1 MEYPSA
7 SSGKQKQPIATAGKL
22 WKLTLIGGIVFW
34 LTSILTSLLP
44 IAAQYRM
51 AFSNWS
57 IYTVW
62 IGSFFL
68 GMLNSLVV
76 SWLLL
81 RIQRKSPDRKMVPLA
96 VFLSVAVLIL
106 ALSVVDLP
114 MFLQGTRENLGYFF
128 VGIAFNT
135 VRFLLLGLSIGYVL
149 VRSDRK

>member
-7 SSGKQKQPIATAGKL
+7 TSGQQRQPAKTAGKL
-22 WKLTLIGGIVFW
+22 WKLTILGGMVFW
-34 LTSILTSLLP
+34 LTSVATSLLP
-44 IAAQYRM
+44 IAAQYRA

-57 IYTVW
+57 MYTVW

-68 GMLNSLVV
+68 GMLNSFVV

-81 RIQRKSPDRKMVPLA
+81 RIQRKSPDRRMVPLA

-106 ALSVVDLP
+106 ALAVVDLP
-114 MFLQGTRENLGYFF
+114 MFLQGSRENLGYFF

-135 VRFLLLGLSIGYVL
+135 VRFLLLGLSIGIAL
-149 VRSDRK
+149 VQSDQK